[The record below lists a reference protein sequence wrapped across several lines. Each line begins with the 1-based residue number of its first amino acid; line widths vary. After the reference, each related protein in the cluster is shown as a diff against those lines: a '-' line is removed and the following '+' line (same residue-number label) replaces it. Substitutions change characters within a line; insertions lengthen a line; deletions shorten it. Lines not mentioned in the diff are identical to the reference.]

1 MNSPK
6 RKRFIVFLLAVV
18 ALGALPF
25 SSFGQNPRNMAR
37 INQLRGKAW
46 KVGQVQVIVHFV
58 VPNIEALTAASAKFW
73 GEDKTSVIAGERTL
87 ADTNLIKTIEY
98 NSWKIVT
105 ELQGTDFDVISRFDY
120 LPFIT
125 LRVSPQALAVLENSA
140 NVLGL
145 AEDIPRR
152 LIDPVAG
159 VEEET
164 KRGEPAGDGRVEP
177 MLAESAVLVG
187 AKAAWEMGYTGA
199 GWYVAILDTGIR
211 STHQFF
217 SGKNIVEACRAKGRD
232 GTGGAGNCPNGQAI
246 QNGPGSAVHYSSAY
260 EGYDHGTHVSGIAA
274 GNNGTPLG
282 GSVLNGI
289 AKGADII
296 AVKIF
301 SKFTASDCGGSPC
314 VMAWDSDIIA
324 GMDYVY
330 SLRSTYN
337 IASVNLSLGGGQF
350 SFACDGQSY
359 KASIDLLRSAGI
371 ATAIATGNSWWCGSI
386 SSPGCISTSVAVGS
400 TTKSDVRSDFSN
412 YHATMQKLF
421 APGESIQS
429 STGAS
434 DSSYEYWSG
443 TSMATPHVT
452 GAWALLK
459 QAVPGGS
466 VDDLLEAL
474 QITGKSIVTSCAATA
489 MPRIQIDAALESL
502 ISLPRFNLTTA
513 ANPSAGG
520 TVTPAGTTS
529 YFEGKNV
536 QVRATASKGYVFTG
550 WSGDLS
556 GTTNPASII
565 MNGTKS
571 ITANFGLGKTL
582 NAPVLLEPM
591 DNAAGQ
597 AVSVTLKW
605 QDTNSSPQETN
616 YRVRIKKAGGIYVYK
631 ILAANTVS
639 FLKKGLA
646 KGKTYY
652 WSVRAKGNGT
662 TTKNSAFPADRKF
675 TTAQ

>member
-6 RKRFIVFLLAVV
+6 RKRLIVFLLAIV

-37 INQLRGKAW
+37 INQLREKAW

-58 VPNIEALTAASAKFW
+58 VPDIEALTAASANFC
-73 GEDKTSVIAGERTL
+73 GEDKTAEISAARTM
-87 ADTNLIKTIEY
+87 ADTSLIKTIEY

-105 ELQGTDFDVISRFDY
+105 ELQGTDFDTVSRFDY
-120 LPFIT
+120 LPFIV
-125 LRVSPQALAVLENSA
+125 LRVAPDALTVLENSA

-145 AEDIPRR
+145 EEDFPRK
-152 LIDPVAG
+152 LIDPVDKA
-159 VEEET
+159 EEET
-164 KRGEPAGDGRVEP
+164 TGGEQTDDGRVEP
-177 MLAESAVLVG
+177 MLAQSAALVG
-187 AKAAWEMGYTGA
+187 ATTVWGMGYTGA

-211 STHQFF
+211 PTHQFF
-217 SGKNIVEACRAKGRD
+217 TGKTIIEACRAKGKD
-232 GTGGAGNCPNGQAI
+232 GKVTAGDCPNGKWTQD
-246 QNGPGSAVHYSSAY
+246 GPGSAVHYSSAY

-274 GNNGTPLG
+274 GNY
-282 GSVLNGI
+282 GSLAGI
-289 AKGADII
+289 AKGANII

-301 SKFTASDCGGSPC
+301 SKFTASQCGGSPC

-337 IASVNLSLGGGQF
+337 ISSVNLSLGGGQY
-350 SFACDGQSY
+350 SSACDGQSY

-371 ATAIATGNSWWCGSI
+371 ATAIATGNNGWCGSV
-386 SSPGCISTSVAVGS
+386 SSPGCTSTSVAVGS
-400 TTKSDVRSDFSN
+400 TDKSDVRSDFSN

-421 APGESIQS
+421 APGSSIQS

-434 DSSYEYWSG
+434 DSSYQYWDG

-459 QAVPGGS
+459 QAFPSAGVT
-466 VDDLLEAL
+466 DLLNAL
-474 QITGKSIVTSCAATA
+474 QTTGKSISSCASTA
-489 MPRIQIDAALESL
+489 LPRIQIEKALQYLQSL
-502 ISLPRFNLTTA
+502 AHYNLTTA

-529 YFEGKNV
+529 YFEGKNA
-536 QVRATASKGYVFTG
+536 QVKATANKGYVFTG
-550 WSGDLS
+550 WSGDLT

-571 ITANFGLGKTL
+571 ITANFSLGKTL
-582 NAPVLLEPM
+582 NAPVLLEPA

-605 QDTNSSPQETN
+605 MDTNSSPQETN

-631 ILAANTVS
+631 ILPANTMS

-652 WSVRAKGNGT
+652 WSIRAKGNGT

>member
-1 MNSPK
+1 MNTPK

-18 ALGALPF
+18 ALGAQPF
-25 SSFGQNPRNMAR
+25 ASFGQNPRNMAR
-37 INQLRGKAW
+37 INQLSEKAW

-58 VPNIEALTAASAKFW
+58 VPDIEALTAASAKFC
-73 GEDKTSVIAGERTL
+73 GEDETAEISAARTM
-87 ADTNLIKTIEY
+87 ADTSLIKTIEY

-105 ELQGTDFDVISRFDY
+105 ELQGTDFDTVSRFDY
-120 LPFIT
+120 LPFIV
-125 LRVSPQALAVLENSA
+125 LRVAPDALTVLENSA

-145 AEDIPRR
+145 EEDLPRK
-152 LIDPVAG
+152 LIDPVDKA
-159 VEEET
+159 EEET
-164 KRGEPAGDGRVEP
+164 KGGEQANDGRIEP
-177 MLAESAVLVG
+177 MLAQSAALVG
-187 AKAAWEMGYTGA
+187 ATTVWGMGYTGA

-217 SGKNIVEACRAKGRD
+217 TGKTIIEACRAKGRD
-232 GTGGAGNCPNGQAI
+232 GIGGAGDCPNGQAT

-274 GNNGTPLG
+274 GNYGTLA
-282 GSVLNGI
+282 GI
-289 AKGADII
+289 AKGANII

-301 SKFTASDCGGSPC
+301 SKFTASDCGGSAC
-314 VMAWDSDIIA
+314 VMAWDSDIVA

-337 IASVNLSLGGGQF
+337 IASVNLSLGGNKF
-350 SFACDGQSY
+350 SSPCDSESY
-359 KASIDLLRSAGI
+359 KASTDLLRAAGI
-371 ATAIATGNSWWCGSI
+371 ATAIATGNNGWCGYI

-400 TTKSDVRSDFSN
+400 TNKSDVPSYFSN
-412 YHATMQKLF
+412 YHPTMQKLF
-421 APGESIQS
+421 APGESIKS

-434 DSSYEYWSG
+434 DSSYQYWSG

-452 GAWALLK
+452 GAWALLR
-459 QAVPGGS
+459 QAFPSAS
-466 VDDLLEAL
+466 VTDLLAAL
-474 QITGKSIVTSCAATA
+474 RTTGKGITACAATA
-489 MPRIQIDAALESL
+489 IPRIQIDKALQSL
-502 ISLPRFNLTTA
+502 QSGAQYNLTTA
-513 ANPSAGG
+513 ANPAAGG
-520 TVTPAGTTS
+520 TVTPAGTTK
-529 YFEGKNV
+529 YFEGKSV
-536 QVRATASKGYVFTG
+536 QVQAKANKGYIFTG
-550 WSGDLS
+550 WSGDLT
-556 GTTNPASII
+556 GTTNPATIT
-565 MNGTKS
+565 MDATKS
-571 ITANFGLGKTL
+571 VTANFILGKTL
-582 NAPVLLEPM
+582 NAPVLLEPA

-605 QDTNSSPQETN
+605 KDTNSSPQETN

-646 KGKTYY
+646 KGKIYY

-662 TTKNSAFPADRKF
+662 TTKNSAFPPDRSF